1 MAKQYYF
8 NNDFRQGFCAKCGQQ
23 FFGPRS
29 QKHCDEHQTTGEPAI
44 TSASSLTS
52 AVSETG

>member
-8 NNDFRQGFCAKCGQQ
+8 SDDFRQGFCAKCGQQ

-29 QKHCDEHQTTGEPAI
+29 QKHCNEHRTSGEPGI
-44 TSASSLTS
+44 TSASSLGS